1 MYKVKFL
8 SNYNYHCENIL
19 MPVQKVLAKLVFLC
33 IYPPRYLLKGE
44 REIKELCYEIK
55 QIFFFSFIDKPN
67 RDIKHLM
74 CG

>member
-33 IYPPRYLLKGE
+33 IYPPRYPLKGE
-44 REIKELCYEIK
+44 REKLKNFVMRLNKYFSSVSLIY
-55 QIFFFSFIDKPN
+55 QIGTSST
-67 RDIKHLM
+67 
-74 CG
+74 

>member
-1 MYKVKFL
+1 
-8 SNYNYHCENIL
+8 

-33 IYPPRYLLKGE
+33 IYPPRYPLKGERE

-55 QIFFFSFIDKPN
+55 QIFFFSFIDISN